1 MTFTDLFV
9 RRPVLALVV
18 STLILLFGALAL
30 SKLPIRQYPLLEN
43 STITISTEY
52 PGASSE
58 LMQGFVTQPIA
69 QAVSSVEGVD
79 YLSSSSVQGRSVVTV
94 RMALNRDST
103 QALTE
108 VMAKVN
114 QVRYKL
120 PEQAYDPV
128 IERSAGEATAVAYV
142 GFSSKTLSTPA
153 LSEYLTRVVEPMFT
167 TIDGVAK
174 VEVFGGQKMAMRLW
188 LDSDRLAGRG
198 LTAADV
204 ADAVRRNNYQ
214 AAPGKVKGQYVVAN
228 VRVNTDL
235 TSVEEFRNLVVRNDG
250 NGLVRLKDVG
260 TVELGAAATETSAL
274 MDGEPAVFLG
284 VFPTPTGNPLVIVD
298 GIRHLM
304 PAIDKMQP
312 PGVKMALAFETARFI
327 QASIDEVV
335 HTLLEA
341 LVIVVAVIY
350 LCLGSLRTVLIPVV
364 TIPLSILGA
373 AGLMLAFGFSV
384 NLLTLLAMVLA
395 IGLVVDDAIVVVENV
410 HRHIEEGKTPLAAA
424 MIGAREV
431 AGPVIAM
438 TLTLAAVYAPIGLM
452 GGLTGALFREFA
464 LTLAGAVVVS
474 GVVALTL
481 SPVMSSLLL
490 PAKQSEGRV
499 AHAAEWFFGGLTRR
513 YARALDF
520 SLRHRWLTG
529 ALALLVMISLPLLYL
544 MPQRELAPTEDQAI
558 VLTAI
563 KAPQHANLN
572 YVERFAYKLDEVYNR
587 MPETESRWIINGSD
601 GSASGIGG
609 INLTLWQ
616 ARQRS
621 ASAVQADLQRA
632 VNDVEGTSIFAFQL
646 PALPGS
652 TGGLPVQM
660 VLRTPQ
666 DYPQLYRTLEE
677 VKQNARNSGLFM
689 VVDSDLDYNNPLAE
703 VHIDRAKANSLGI
716 RMSDIGESLA
726 VLVGENYLNRF
737 GMDGRAYDVIPQ
749 SLREQR
755 LTPQALARQYVRT
768 QDNTLVP
775 LSTVVSV
782 AVKVEPNKLTQFN
795 QQNAATLQAIPAPGV
810 SMGEAVAFLERQA
823 NALPAEFSH
832 DWQGDSRQYTQEGS
846 ALAFAFL
853 AALVIIYLVLA
864 AQYES
869 LKDPLIILIT
879 VPLSICGALLPLA
892 LGYATMNIYT
902 QVGLVTLIGLIS
914 KHGILMVEF
923 ANELQMHQGL
933 TRRAAILQA
942 AQIRLR
948 PVLMT
953 TGAMVFGL
961 IPLLFASGAGAAS
974 RFGLGLVIVSGMLV
988 GTLFT
993 LFVLPTVY
1001 TLLARDHAVA
1011 SPRQRELAA
1020 AQKALAE

>member
-601 GSASGIGG
+601 GTASGIGG

-832 DWQGDSRQYTQEGS
+832 DWQGGSRQYTQEGS